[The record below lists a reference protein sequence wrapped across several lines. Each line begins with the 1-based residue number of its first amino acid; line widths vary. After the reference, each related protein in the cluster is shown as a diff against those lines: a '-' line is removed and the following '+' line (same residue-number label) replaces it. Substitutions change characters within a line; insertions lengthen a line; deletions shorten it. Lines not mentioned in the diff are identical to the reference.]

1 MQTAMR
7 MTLKET
13 KSPQAY
19 TDRNDE
25 RRGVLECEMR
35 HVERRRDAKED
46 ENYHSAIITI
56 CSSGAGMLMIMKR
69 FTHLCSPGFNHLC
82 NSLTQSWLHVLLLYL
97 SKRQHENSEGGPLPT
112 PDLSSRIEN

>member
-25 RRGVLECEMR
+25 RRGVLECETR
-35 HVERRRDAKED
+35 HVERRREAKED
-46 ENYHSAIITI
+46 ENYHSAIITT
-56 CSSGAGMLMIMKR
+56 CTSR
-69 FTHLCSPGFNHLC
+69 FWDVDDYEKIHASILSGFNHLC
-82 NSLTQSWLHVLLLYL
+82 NSLTQSWLHVLLL
-97 SKRQHENSEGGPLPT
+97 
-112 PDLSSRIEN
+112 